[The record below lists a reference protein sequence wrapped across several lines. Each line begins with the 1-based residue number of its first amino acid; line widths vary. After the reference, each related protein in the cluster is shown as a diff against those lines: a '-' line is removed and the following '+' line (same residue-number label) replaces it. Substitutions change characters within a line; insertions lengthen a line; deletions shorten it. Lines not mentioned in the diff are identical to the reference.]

1 MLQKIASTENLLRFL
16 VWFGIAFI
24 ALVDVIAVQ
33 TMGIKIIFD
42 DASNTL
48 AVSLF
53 LSILLLIVIH
63 HFAKKSLS
71 DGLPRLSFYFKASAY
86 FVELLT
92 CFALFGLLFVI
103 LSYIAAIFSAP
114 YRFYDAEIMAIDSSL
129 GFDWL
134 AYISWVNANPVVNN
148 ILKFAYHSVFQIPC
162 LFLGLIFTK
171 NHNRLYGVMLCLI
184 ISVIIVIVLSAILPT
199 VAPFT
204 YLKINSNDYQ
214 NVYMLPAYAHIEDL
228 FHMRFDTEKTVIL
241 SAMKGIITFPS
252 FHASLSLILA
262 WGFWSVPWLR
272 FSFLLLNLIMLA
284 AIPVSGGHYLT
295 DMIAG
300 GIIGVLSIVFV
311 KKLIKYTDAKFIIV
325 KNYVLKGES
334 HE

>member
-1 MLQKIASTENLLRFL
+1 
-16 VWFGIAFI
+16 
-24 ALVDVIAVQ
+24 VIAVQ
-33 TMGIKIIFD
+33 TMGIKIIAND
-42 DASNTL
+42 ESKTL

-63 HFAKKSLS
+63 YFAKKSLS
-71 DGLPRLSFYFKASAY
+71 DGFHRLSFYFNICAY
-86 FVELLT
+86 FFELLV

-114 YRFYDAEIMAIDSSL
+114 YRFYDAELMAIDRGL

-134 AYISWVNANPVVNN
+134 AYIAWVNANPMVNE

-171 NHNRLYGVMLCLI
+171 NYNRLYSVMLCLI
-184 ISVIIVIVLSAILPT
+184 ISVITVIALSAIFPSI
-199 VAPFT
+199 APFT
-204 YLKINSNDYQ
+204 YLKINPHDYP

-228 FHMRFDTEKTVIL
+228 YRMRFDTEKTIIL
-241 SAMKGIITFPS
+241 SALKGIITFPS

-262 WGFWSVPWLR
+262 WGFWSIPLLR
-272 FSFLLLNLIMLA
+272 FPFLLLNLIMFA

-295 DMIAG
+295 DMLAGAVIAT
-300 GIIGVLSIVFV
+300 LSIVCVNKLV
-311 KKLIKYTDAKFIIV
+311 KYADAKFITV
-325 KNYVLKGES
+325 
-334 HE
+334 